1 MKTALVLMTI
11 LGCDDAAVQCHY
23 VEAVDRQWTSIQA
36 CEADSESNLDRFMHL
51 DFPVVVAVCES
62 TATSAV
68 PDNPAE
74 STVAQMPAG
83 DGIRRPSVDIPAANG
98 QSATGQ
104 ENPAATNA
112 PPLTGRVRR
121 TIDRALPSLADAKA
135 LAAKPVH
142 FVTDT
147 YAWVAKRVRRGTVK
161 D

>member
-1 MKTALVLMTI
+1 MQTALVLMTI

-51 DFPVVVAVCES
+51 EFPVVVAVCES
-62 TATSAV
+62 TAAGTV
-68 PDNPAE
+68 PDNPGE
-74 STVAQMPAG
+74 SAVAQVPAG

-98 QSATGQ
+98 QAATDE
-104 ENPAATNA
+104 ENPAGAIV
-112 PPLTGRVRR
+112 PPLTERIRR
-121 TIDRALPSLADAKA
+121 TIDRALPSLDDAKA

-147 YAWVAKRVRRGTVK
+147 YAWVAKRVRRGTEK